1 MPQALHDGEAEA
13 EAKGRIMGRIAGLME
28 LRENRMT
35 LLFWYTDTG
44 VPDLDAK
51 LVAAPSTTEQDLA
64 ALGVFD
70 RIREQ
75 IADHLF
81 Q

>member
-1 MPQALHDGEAEA
+1 MRQAPHDGEAEA
-13 EAKGRIMGRIAGLME
+13 EAEGGIMARIAGLIE

-35 LLFWYTDTG
+35 LLFRYTHSG

-64 ALGVFD
+64 ALSVFH
-70 RIREQ
+70 RVRQQ